1 MPFQFQF
8 SKAIQFAM
16 EAHKDQKYGE
26 QPYIHHLVQ
35 VDRLVSQ
42 TQGRIVCEIGDRMDN
57 LRAIAFLHDVVEDTD
72 TTYEELY
79 EAGFN
84 EQVVEAVGRITKH
97 PSLSYKQYID
107 NVLGNELATIV
118 KLCDTSANLM
128 NSIMEGNVKRIN
140 KYTKQLRLLGG
151 FDE

>member
-1 MPFQFQF
+1 MQFQF

-16 EAHKDQKYGE
+16 EAHKDQKYGDK
-26 QPYIHHLVQ
+26 PYLYHLDQ
-35 VDRLVSQ
+35 VDQLLTK
-42 TQGRIVCEIGDRMDN
+42 TQGRNAIEPGDRMDN

-84 EQVVEAVGRITKH
+84 EHVVQAVGM
-97 PSLSYKQYID
+97 LSKVGGESYEQYIEG
-107 NVLGNELATIV
+107 VLTNELATIV
-118 KLCDTSANLM
+118 KVCDTSANLM
-128 NSIMEGNVKRIN
+128 NSIFEGNVKRIN
-140 KYTKQLRLLGG
+140 KYTSQLQLLGG